1 MPIKGLLLF
10 IMVMNVLTKDVKDGS
25 LMEFLYAK
33 NLVVCGES
41 LNEVMNKTGDR
52 KLQWKER
59 V

>member
-1 MPIKGLLLF
+1 
-10 IMVMNVLTKDVKDGS
+10 MVMNVLTKDVKDGS

>member
-41 LNEVMNKTGDR
+41 LNEVMNKTSDR